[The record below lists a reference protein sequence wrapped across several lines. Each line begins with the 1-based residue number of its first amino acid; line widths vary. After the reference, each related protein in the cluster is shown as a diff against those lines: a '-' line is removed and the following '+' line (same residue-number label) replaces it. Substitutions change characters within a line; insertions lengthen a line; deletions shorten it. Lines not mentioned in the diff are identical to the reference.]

1 MAMQDIGVSI
11 VGKITEKFIDPIM
24 RQFQYLFCY
33 RSNVETLRNG
43 IKKLE
48 LTKTEVQ
55 RSVDAARNNG
65 EEIKPIVTD
74 WLRQADG
81 LEKEADTI
89 FEGMENVKVNCFKIV
104 RLPNLKSRYLIGR
117 HAAKRGNDAEKHLR
131 ERRFDEVGYL
141 PPLGKMPFSES
152 TPSFE
157 ESLITRMSM
166 KREVIEALKQDKRSL
181 LAICG
186 MAGVGKTFLLEQIA
200 DQVKSEKLF
209 DGVAFATI
217 SQNPDMRN
225 IQNQLAEQLRMKLK
239 SEHSGRA
246 RAEQIYTRLINS
258 DKRNLVM
265 LDDIWE
271 EVDLRSLG
279 IPIRSGKCKSL
290 TVVLTSR
297 FSHVCRNMEAEI
309 FEVNALPK
317 EEAWHLFKEVAGISD
332 DSALSDVAKQV
343 AEECKGLPLAIVVV
357 ARAFRTNYT
366 TPESWKLALGQLKK
380 YTMRDL
386 ERVQDLVFSRI
397 EWSYDRL
404 KSVEAKSLLLFCSLF
419 PEDYSIPVECLVRY
433 GKGLKMFQD
442 RETLGDM
449 RYRVDQSISDLKSCY
464 LLLTDGGKED
474 HVKLHDVVRDVCLKI
489 ASEGEHVFLVR
500 NVGGKEGHPQ
510 PDSFGRYTAVS
521 LTWKGN
527 SNGPFPLGEE
537 CPKLRLLRLVFQSGK
552 MISLSPDSF
561 AGMEDLRVMEF
572 NKLQI
577 EFSPSD
583 PGQMLMSLRTLCLDY
598 CELGIGTSS
607 MIGYMTQLEILSFF
621 ESRLRDNQ
629 FPTEIAQLSN
639 LKVLDLRVES
649 SRHPLSLGI
658 LSSLKKLE
666 ELYMGFHRP
675 LRLGRNAEEERGCI
689 KEITSLACLEC
700 LQINL
705 HGIDDLLLLL
715 REFPV
720 ERLSRFN
727 ISCKQT
733 QTKNGGDYQFRRN
746 FKLYL
751 PDEKDSELALCPAV
765 TSIIR
770 RTENLILDLGF
781 LFRSGNFVNDLDESG
796 FVNLK
801 RLRLK
806 SGSWECLIDSTTN
819 LAPRHV
825 FENLVF
831 MELTSG
837 KLEEICYGNLPPRC
851 FSQLQEMKLLRMNF
865 IEYLWKGPIEPP
877 SLCNLRGIEVSNCQ
891 RITTLFSQS
900 VLKCL
905 VKLQKIVVYSCEN
918 LESIV
923 MREEN
928 MKDQVLEL
936 PQLKVVT
943 LKYTGLEGF
952 GCEGDTYSRAF
963 LNQVSL
969 PRLEMLDLTSPG
981 YRPEQFVG
989 GEMLRGSLENLRS
1002 LVLSSCYFIRCIAK
1016 ADGVALLENLQS
1028 FSMGDCPSM
1037 ELLFDLEG
1045 LKVPIP
1051 SKKELEILP
1060 NLKSLELRGLTRL
1073 THIWRNYPKG
1083 IRVFQNLRILQVEG
1097 CSLPCLFYPP
1107 CVADML
1113 VSLEK
1118 LKVGLCPA
1126 MYGVIAGENEE
1137 TSQEDHDGG
1146 EKREISLGRTNKE
1159 FLFPKL
1165 SSLSFVNLQN
1175 LQSFSGGHH
1184 EDCEFKFPSLTQ
1196 LEIMRCP
1203 ELKNLCPGKLDAP
1216 LLKKVKVEEN
1226 DANIPLDLMVDIS

>member
-397 EWSYDRL
+397 EWSYDHL

-877 SLCNLRGIEVSNCQ
+877 SLCNLRGIEVS
-891 RITTLFSQS
+891 
-900 VLKCL
+900 
-905 VKLQKIVVYSCEN
+905 
-918 LESIV
+918 
-923 MREEN
+923 
-928 MKDQVLEL
+928 
-936 PQLKVVT
+936 
-943 LKYTGLEGF
+943 
-952 GCEGDTYSRAF
+952 
-963 LNQVSL
+963 L

-1002 LVLSSCYFIRCIAK
+1002 LVLSRCYVIRCIAK

-1073 THIWRNYPKG
+1073 AHIWRNYPKG

-1113 VSLEK
+1113 VSLEE

-1126 MYGVIAGENEE
+1126 MYAVIAGENEE

-1184 EDCEFKFPSLTQ
+1184 EGCDFKFPSLTQ

-1226 DANIPLDLMVDIS
+1226 DANIPLDLKVDIS